1 MKSYYNLLIL
11 IALTGLIQSCN
22 HNGLQ
27 KDASGVFES
36 EEIIVSSE
44 VIGKV
49 IDFKV
54 EEGSLLEKDSIV
66 GKIDPIQ
73 YELQSEQIASSI
85 KAVDSKTVSA
95 VPQVQILQAQM
106 ESQNEQI
113 KVLQLQL
120 KNALYEKIRVEKM
133 VKADA
138 APVKQLDDL
147 NSQIVILEQQI
158 KTAQSQIALI
168 KQQIQS
174 QRELIQIQNRAIT
187 SEKEPLEKRKAMVDD
202 YLKKA
207 LIKNPR
213 SGTLLTKYIHEGE
226 IVTIGKAIYKLANL
240 DELYLRAYITGSQL
254 TQLKINQQVKI
265 FVDDATTGIKE
276 YTGIVSFISDKA
288 EFTPKTI
295 QTKDERAN
303 LVYAVKIRV
312 KNDGYLKLG
321 MYGEVKFN

>member
-1 MKSYYNLLIL
+1 MKQYGTKFAILIL
-11 IALTGLIQSCN
+11 VSLLQACN

-27 KDASGVFES
+27 RDASGVFES
-36 EEIIVSSE
+36 DEIIVSSE

-49 IDFKV
+49 IEFSV
-54 EEGSLLEKDSIV
+54 EEGSELQKDSVV

-85 KAVDSKTVSA
+85 KAMDNKTLSA

-106 ESQNEQI
+106 ESQEEQI

-120 KNALYEKIRVEKM
+120 KNALYEKLRLEKL

-138 APVKQLDDL
+138 APGKQLDDL
-147 NSQIVILEQQI
+147 TSQIAILEQQI
-158 KTAQSQIALI
+158 KTAQSQVTLI

-174 QRELIQIQNRAIT
+174 QKDLIQIQNRAIT
-187 SEKEPLEKRKAMVDD
+187 SEKEPLEKRKAMADD

-207 LIKNPR
+207 LIRNPMK
-213 SGTLLTKYIHEGE
+213 GTLLTKYIHEGE
-226 IVTIGKAIYKLANL
+226 VVTIGKAIYKLANL

-254 TQLKINQQVKI
+254 TQIKLNQEVKVY
-265 FVDDATTGIKE
+265 VDDASSVVKEFPGIIS
-276 YTGIVSFISDKA
+276 YISDKA

>member
-1 MKSYYNLLIL
+1 MKSYYNLLVL

-120 KNALYEKIRVEKM
+120 KMHFMKK
-133 VKADA
+133 
-138 APVKQLDDL
+138 
-147 NSQIVILEQQI
+147 
-158 KTAQSQIALI
+158 
-168 KQQIQS
+168 
-174 QRELIQIQNRAIT
+174 
-187 SEKEPLEKRKAMVDD
+187 SE
-202 YLKKA
+202 LKKW
-207 LIKNPR
+207 
-213 SGTLLTKYIHEGE
+213 
-226 IVTIGKAIYKLANL
+226 
-240 DELYLRAYITGSQL
+240 
-254 TQLKINQQVKI
+254 
-265 FVDDATTGIKE
+265 
-276 YTGIVSFISDKA
+276 
-288 EFTPKTI
+288 
-295 QTKDERAN
+295 
-303 LVYAVKIRV
+303 
-312 KNDGYLKLG
+312 
-321 MYGEVKFN
+321 

>member
-1 MKSYYNLLIL
+1 MKQYFIKFVFIIL
-11 IALTGLIQSCN
+11 VISFQACN

-27 KDASGVFES
+27 GDASGVFES

-44 VIGKV
+44 VTGKV
-49 IDFKV
+49 IEFKA
-54 EEGSLLEKDSIV
+54 EEGSELQKDSVV

-85 KAVDSKTVSA
+85 KAVDDKTLSA
-95 VPQVQILQAQM
+95 APQVKILQSQM
-106 ESQNEQI
+106 ESQEEQI

-120 KNALYEKIRVEKM
+120 KNALYEKVRLEKL

-147 NSQIVILEQQI
+147 TSQIAVLEQQI
-158 KTAQSQIALI
+158 KTAKSQVSLV

-174 QRELIQIQNRAIT
+174 QQDLIKIQNRAIT
-187 SEKEPLEKRKAMVDD
+187 SEKEPLEKRKAMADD

-207 LIKNPR
+207 LIRNPR
-213 SGTLLTKYIHEGE
+213 KGTVLTKYIHEGE
-226 IVTIGKAIYKLANL
+226 VVTIGKAIYKLANL
-240 DELYLRAYITGSQL
+240 DELYLRAYITGNQL
-254 TQLKINQQVKI
+254 TQIKLNQEVKV
-265 FVDDATTGIKE
+265 FVDDAVSMHKE
-276 YTGIVSFISDKA
+276 YPGIVSYISDKA

-303 LVYAVKIRV
+303 LVYAVKIRI

>member
-1 MKSYYNLLIL
+1 MKQYGTKFAIIILVCLLQ
-11 IALTGLIQSCN
+11 ACN
-22 HNGLQ
+22 QNGLQ
-27 KDASGVFES
+27 RDASGVFES
-36 EEIIVSSE
+36 DEIIVSSE

-49 IDFKV
+49 IEFNV
-54 EEGSLLEKDSIV
+54 EEGSELQKDSVV

-85 KAVDSKTVSA
+85 KAMDSKTLSA

-106 ESQNEQI
+106 ESQEEQI

-120 KNALYEKIRVEKM
+120 KNALYEKVRLEKL

-138 APVKQLDDL
+138 APGKQLDDL
-147 NSQIVILEQQI
+147 TSQIAILEQQI
-158 KTAQSQIALI
+158 KTAQSQVTLI

-174 QRELIQIQNRAIT
+174 QKDLIQIQNRAIT
-187 SEKEPLEKRKAMVDD
+187 SEKEPLEKRKAMADD

-207 LIKNPR
+207 LIRNPMK
-213 SGTLLTKYIHEGE
+213 GTLLIKYIHEGE
-226 IVTIGKAIYKLANL
+226 VVTIGKAIYKLANL

-254 TQLKINQQVKI
+254 TQIKLNQEVKVY
-265 FVDDATTGIKE
+265 VDDASSVVKEFPGIIS
-276 YTGIVSFISDKA
+276 YISDKA

>member
-1 MKSYYNLLIL
+1 MKQHYNIIAFIIL
-11 IALTGLIQSCN
+11 VCALQACN

-27 KDASGVFES
+27 GDASGVFES

-44 VIGKV
+44 VTGKV
-49 IDFKV
+49 IEFEA
-54 EEGSLLEKDSIV
+54 EEGSELQKDSVV

-85 KAVDSKTVSA
+85 KAVDNKTLSA
-95 VPQVQILQAQM
+95 LPQVQILQSQM
-106 ESQNEQI
+106 ESQEEQI

-120 KNALYEKIRVEKM
+120 KNALYEKIRLEKL

-147 NSQIVILEQQI
+147 TSQIAVLEQQI
-158 KTAQSQIALI
+158 KTAQSQVSLV
-168 KQQIQS
+168 KQQIRS
-174 QRELIQIQNRAIT
+174 QRDLIQIQNRAIT
-187 SEKEPLEKRKAMVDD
+187 SEKEPLEKRKAMADD

-207 LIKNPR
+207 LIRNPR
-213 SGTLLTKYIHEGE
+213 KGTLLTKYIHEGE
-226 IVTIGKAIYKLANL
+226 VVTIGKAIYKLANL

-254 TQLKINQQVKI
+254 TQIKLNQMVRV
-265 FVDDATTGIKE
+265 FVDDAVSVQKE
-276 YTGIVSFISDKA
+276 YPGIVSFISDKA

-303 LVYAVKIRV
+303 LVYAVKIRI
-312 KNDGYLKLG
+312 KNDGFLKLG